1 MAGYKK
7 FTFDVSFDDDIDFGR
22 PRKKK
27 PEPVVEAAPVPPPP
41 PPPPTFSEAQL
52 AAAQAAAFEEGRRAG
67 AAQAMAAIEQ
77 QTLQAIQRL
86 ERQSAEA
93 IHGWHDRLDATTAD
107 LVRLARMIAV
117 KLGCTEE
124 QRLDRIE
131 TMLRDCIAGIAETGE
146 AVLHVHPAAEAVMSA
161 RVAPV
166 LAEEGVLGQCRV
178 IADPGI
184 APGDARLVWPGGM
197 AVLSRED
204 ILQRIDEALAEATAP
219 GHGSGMQHLTPG
231 HAPSE

>member
-41 PPPPTFSEAQL
+41 PPPPTFSETQL
-52 AAAQAAAFEEGRRAG
+52 AEAQAAAFEEGRRAG

-93 IHGWHDRLDATTAD
+93 IHGWHDRLDATTA
-107 LVRLARMIAV
+107 VRASPPALCAAGA
-117 KLGCTEE
+117 GCA
-124 QRLDRIE
+124 
-131 TMLRDCIAGIAETGE
+131 AGGW
-146 AVLHVHPAAEAVMSA
+146 
-161 RVAPV
+161 R
-166 LAEEGVLGQCRV
+166 C
-178 IADPGI
+178 
-184 APGDARLVWPGGM
+184 
-197 AVLSRED
+197 SR
-204 ILQRIDEALAEATAP
+204 
-219 GHGSGMQHLTPG
+219 
-231 HAPSE
+231 